1 MLFRSGQDITL
12 HNGFGKE
19 HLALPALDVHLFGDA
34 DAAVEELL
42 AALGTVPPMPM
53 PAAKPIPPEPGEH
66 LNLRHVAQALAA
78 ATGEQPV
85 TFATLGRGWP
95 IDIWPHRHPLDYLGK
110 DGGGGLG
117 SGPGLTLGAALAL
130 RDSGRLTVGML
141 GDGDTLMGINALW
154 SAAHSNIPVLVIVAN
169 NRSYYNDELHQEGV
183 ALKRGRD
190 PANRWIGQ
198 SIDRPA
204 PDIARLAEG
213 QGWMGIG
220 PVTKVAELG
229 DVMKRAIECVRAGKP
244 CLVDVHI
251 DARHG
256 RNLRESMQVRGTE
269 SL

>member
-1 MLFRSGQDITL
+1 MLFRS
-12 HNGFGKE
+12 
-19 HLALPALDVHLFGDA
+19 PA
-34 DAAVEELL
+34 
-42 AALGTVPPMPM
+42 
-53 PAAKPIPPEPGEH
+53 KK
-66 LNLRHVAQALAA
+66 AA
-78 ATGEQPV
+78 AAREASDNLNIRHIAQTLAEAVGEQPV
-85 TFATLGRGWP
+85 TFASLARGWP
-95 IDIWPHRHPLDYLGK
+95 IDMWPQRHHLDYLGK
-110 DGGGGLG
+110 DGGGGIG
-117 SGPGLTLGAALAL
+117 SCPGLTIGAALAL
-130 RDSGRLTVGML
+130 KGSGRITVGIL
-141 GDGDTLMGINALW
+141 GDGDCLMGINAFW
-154 SAAHSNIPVLVIVAN
+154 TAARYEIPLLAIVAN

-204 PDIARLAEG
+204 PDIAKLAEG

-220 PVTKVAELG
+220 PVTKVSELG